1 MQTQHHA
8 TDVPFAP
15 QWSSQELTDAVP
27 LRLHQLIDFDQARDA
42 GNARSANEAAPRRPI
57 RIHRYL
63 AACALPMFAIR

>member
-1 MQTQHHA
+1 MHTQHQA
-8 TDVPFAP
+8 ADFPFAP
-15 QWSSQELTDAVP
+15 LWSSQELTDAVP

-42 GNARSANEAAPRRPI
+42 GDARSANQAATRRPA